1 MKVFDFSKRDLIEIP
16 LISENNS
23 FEFILDNNLISLID
37 NVPISCQKLS
47 ISNNKISNI
56 NIKFEG
62 EYQLKYFDIS
72 FNRIISLWGFNK
84 FYLLNELNL
93 SNNFISDDQ
102 LKYLKSLI
110 YLKNLNLSNNNL
122 KNGEIANLIGNLKS
136 IEKLNISNNNI
147 ENLEFKNKSE
157 TLLQLEIDSN
167 KLINISFENKVIM
180 PNLIYLSIN
189 ANKLS
194 SLTTINNLLSLEY
207 LSVADN
213 EIKTLEILNL
223 KNLKLIQLKGNL
235 LISNEIN
242 NCLEFIQFYECSYN
256 NLNHFKIY
264 GNHNHIKNLLLDNNK
279 LINIE
284 FDNKTNKCDNIELI
298 DLSYNLFVD
307 INFIENFTNIQ
318 KLNLSF
324 NQLRNLNNI
333 EKELE
338 KIKSLRELYLVENDF
353 NKSFYNLEIIPNEI
367 FNSLNDYFNHPFI
380 RNLNKNKII
389 SYRNNL
395 ILKLE
400 NLKILD
406 YIGISMEE
414 KNEIIKNTNINNNNK
429 IKNNNLTNSRNKNK
443 ENLNNKLSNFS
454 TTAGIQN
461 NTKEEKFTSINSKIL
476 SIESE
481 NSIKINNL
489 NYENLINEDN
499 KNIYYNLKQIFINLC
514 DSNGFI
520 YYKDYIQ
527 LSNELSLLYNIENYF
542 NEINKEIQ
550 LLVKNS
556 LLPNKFHIRDFI
568 KIIKNEKYG
577 QMYFI
582 IEKKIKEN
590 PNIISKS
597 LNLSSQNF
605 SNSKEDL
612 YNIKDIN
619 NIHNYEKTNVNYE
632 FLNQRILKTP
642 LLVNKI
648 NLIES
653 NPSINKKEKLKHNFK
668 KNQIKN
674 KCFNILYQSNSELNN
689 SPDLNNK
696 NFLMNFLYFIN
707 HISFPLKY
715 YDINQSFLIN
725 ISSEEK
731 EYKFIKAFIS
741 NFNIKNFTLEKWYC
755 HEYYNQVFNNYSSIE
770 FLFENNLLLFYS
782 YYNEIIDNFFH
793 DIYQIKECFLM
804 IEENPNNLINQNS
817 DYKIVMYAFI
827 QKKFF
832 ENNNI
837 DSIVYN
843 KNDDK
848 FYFKNP
854 FDWIGHSDSIDSFKN
869 SNFFISKK
877 NNPNNILVPIYII
890 NISNF

>member
-37 NVPISCQKLS
+37 NIPISCQKLS

-56 NIKFEG
+56 NLKFEG

-72 FNRIISLWGFNK
+72 FNRIISLCGFNK

-93 SNNFISDDQ
+93 SNNYISDDQ

-122 KNGEIANLIGNLKS
+122 KNGEIANLIGNLNS

-167 KLINISFENKVIM
+167 KLINISFENKITM
-180 PNLIYLSIN
+180 PNLMYLSIN

-223 KNLKLIQLKGNL
+223 KNLKFIQLKGNL

-279 LINIE
+279 LMNIE
-284 FDNKTNKCDNIELI
+284 FDNKKNKCDNIELI

-367 FNSLNDYFNHPFI
+367 FNSLNDYFNHPYV

-406 YIGISMEE
+406 YIGISIEE
-414 KNEIIKNTNINNNNK
+414 KNEIIKYSNINNNNK

-461 NTKEEKFTSINSKIL
+461 NIKEEKYTSI
-476 SIESE
+476 
-481 NSIKINNL
+481 
-489 NYENLINEDN
+489 
-499 KNIYYNLKQIFINLC
+499 KQ
-514 DSNGFI
+514 
-520 YYKDYIQ
+520 
-527 LSNELSLLYNIENYF
+527 
-542 NEINKEIQ
+542 
-550 LLVKNS
+550 
-556 LLPNKFHIRDFI
+556 
-568 KIIKNEKYG
+568 
-577 QMYFI
+577 
-582 IEKKIKEN
+582 
-590 PNIISKS
+590 
-597 LNLSSQNF
+597 
-605 SNSKEDL
+605 
-612 YNIKDIN
+612 
-619 NIHNYEKTNVNYE
+619 
-632 FLNQRILKTP
+632 
-642 LLVNKI
+642 
-648 NLIES
+648 
-653 NPSINKKEKLKHNFK
+653 
-668 KNQIKN
+668 
-674 KCFNILYQSNSELNN
+674 
-689 SPDLNNK
+689 
-696 NFLMNFLYFIN
+696 
-707 HISFPLKY
+707 
-715 YDINQSFLIN
+715 
-725 ISSEEK
+725 
-731 EYKFIKAFIS
+731 
-741 NFNIKNFTLEKWYC
+741 
-755 HEYYNQVFNNYSSIE
+755 
-770 FLFENNLLLFYS
+770 
-782 YYNEIIDNFFH
+782 
-793 DIYQIKECFLM
+793 
-804 IEENPNNLINQNS
+804 
-817 DYKIVMYAFI
+817 
-827 QKKFF
+827 
-832 ENNNI
+832 
-837 DSIVYN
+837 
-843 KNDDK
+843 
-848 FYFKNP
+848 
-854 FDWIGHSDSIDSFKN
+854 
-869 SNFFISKK
+869 
-877 NNPNNILVPIYII
+877 
-890 NISNF
+890 